1 MRIADADWSDLLLD
15 HYGNILYVDKCII
28 NECVCR
34 PFIQYTQAIRFNGE
48 EGKACIRSSA
58 DCNTS
63 TLLWPWHQLM
73 WFGGMQACNS
83 NNYPS
88 QSCRHGKTWLSI
100 RSSLELETESYQ
112 KLYNMSGFLF
122 SCSVIYCNMLAW
134 FWHGL
139 ASKTLHPKAFLKAFN
154 SRITSQ
160 TWIMRGSLSLC
171 ITRLYLVIDRRR
183 HVWKFHAETLCLDWN
198 VP

>member
-1 MRIADADWSDLLLD
+1 M
-15 HYGNILYVDKCII
+15 YYKCVSLQAFYL
-28 NECVCR
+28 NTDY
-34 PFIQYTQAIRFNGE
+34 PIQWG
-48 EGKACIRSSA
+48 GGKKACIRSSA

-63 TLLWPWHQLM
+63 TLVWPWHQLM

-88 QSCRHGKTWLSI
+88 HSCRHGKTWLSI
-100 RSSLELETESYQ
+100 RSSLELETKSYQ

-122 SCSVIYCNMLAW
+122 SCSVIYCNVLAW

-139 ASKTLHPKAFLKAFN
+139 ASKTLHPKAFSKAFS

-183 HVWKFHAETLCLDWN
+183 HVWTFHAEKVPTLRLNWN
-198 VP
+198 VPWRSALKLECCMIWLII